1 MKPTGEKTMSLSHFT
16 IPGYGIKVN
25 RAKFYGQIF
34 IRNFKEHPVCHII
47 FFLSALFLLACFSP
61 EFREAYH
68 EFMGGS
74 FLIVFL
80 LGLAYISGLSS
91 FIDSDKID
99 HKNVIINEI
108 IALKHND
115 KNHSPAMSHFLH
127 FFKNDMSKIYDKN
140 QTEFQKIL
148 NSETD
153 LNHQNNDGDTLLLL
167 VVKNMPHSPFIFEL
181 LFKGADPHIAN
192 NEGISPYDVLK
203 EKNES
208 AFVACVAYEKQQ
220 LKNTVELPTQSLI
233 KRL

>member
-1 MKPTGEKTMSLSHFT
+1 MKQTGEKAMSLSHFT

-34 IRNFKEHPVCHII
+34 IRNFKEHPVYHTI

-68 EFMGGS
+68 EFMGGA
-74 FLIVFL
+74 FLIVFI
-80 LGLAYISGLSS
+80 LGLTYISGLSS
-91 FIDSDKID
+91 FLDSDKID

-108 IALKHND
+108 ISFEHNE
-115 KNHSPAMSHFLH
+115 KNHSPAMAGFLH
-127 FFKNDMSKIYDKN
+127 FFKNDMGKIYDKN

-148 NSETD
+148 NSETN
-153 LNHQNNDGDTLLLL
+153 LNHQNNDGDTLLSLI
-167 VVKNMPHSPFIFEL
+167 VRNMPHSPYIFEL
-181 LFKGADPHIAN
+181 LIKGADPHIAN
-192 NEGISPYDVLK
+192 NEGVSPYEVLR

-208 AFVACVAYEKQQ
+208 AFIACVAYEKQQ
-220 LKNTVELPTQSLI
+220 LTNTVALPANTLI